1 MSMIIVIIACIYMS
15 IAFYTDIR
23 WMIIPN
29 WLTLSA
35 AAVGIMVQV
44 LLHHWAGLLASV
56 LGLMV
61 CFALTL
67 GLYAIKGIG
76 AGDVKGIAALGAI
89 MGLQFTLYVL
99 AVAFIYAGIVG
110 AFILAFRG
118 TIPGLLRHWWGSM
131 ICYWITRQRAHLRIM
146 VTHQVHSF
154 PFMIAVLP
162 AFITCLL
169 FV

>member
-1 MSMIIVIIACIYMS
+1 MIILIIACIYIS

-29 WLTLSA
+29 WLTLTA
-35 AAVGIMVQV
+35 TAVGIIVQT
-44 LLHHWAGLLASV
+44 LLHHWVGVTTSI

-61 CFALTL
+61 IFVITF

-110 AFILAFRG
+110 VLLLAFRG
-118 TIPGLLRHWWGSM
+118 KIPSLIRLWWGSI
-131 ICYWITRQRAHLRIM
+131 ICYWMTRKREHIRIIA
-146 VTHQVHSF
+146 THQVHSF

-169 FV
+169 LV

>member
-1 MSMIIVIIACIYMS
+1 MIIVIIACIYIS

-35 AAVGIMVQV
+35 AIVGIMVQT
-44 LLHHWAGLLASV
+44 LLHHWAGLTTSI
-56 LGLMV
+56 LGLIV
-61 CFALTL
+61 CFVITL

-99 AVAFIYAGIVG
+99 AIAFIYAGIVG
-110 AFILAFRG
+110 VFILAFRG
-118 TIPGLLRHWWGSM
+118 TIPQLIRHWWGSI
-131 ICYWITRQRAHLRIM
+131 ICYWVTSQRQHIRLIA
-146 VTHQVHSF
+146 THQVHSF

-169 FV
+169 LV